1 MRQTRG
7 QENISTSKMNKE
19 DKEMI
24 FKKTTRRGTIS
35 GMRLKRDYPLFY
47 CHETFA
53 KHLIASQGAN
63 IPAHMCRSC
72 AHRGMGVHG
81 EVQQSIRGSED
92 RGNNER
98 VVQSSAKGFGE
109 REAVSEVRI
118 DVQRCSHMFGV
129 YLES

>member
-24 FKKTTRRGTIS
+24 FKKTTRRGMIS

-63 IPAHMCRSC
+63 IPVHMC
-72 AHRGMGVHG
+72 
-81 EVQQSIRGSED
+81 
-92 RGNNER
+92 
-98 VVQSSAKGFGE
+98 
-109 REAVSEVRI
+109 
-118 DVQRCSHMFGV
+118 
-129 YLES
+129 

>member
-1 MRQTRG
+1 MRQTQG

-53 KHLIASQGAN
+53 KRLIASQGAN
-63 IPAHMCRSC
+63 IPVHMCRSC
-72 AHRGMGVHG
+72 AHRGTGARG
-81 EVQQSIRGSED
+81 EVWQSIQGSKD
-92 RGNNER
+92 RGNNE
-98 VVQSSAKGFGE
+98 
-109 REAVSEVRI
+109 
-118 DVQRCSHMFGV
+118 
-129 YLES
+129 